1 MVDHDHDR
9 GGHDHGQGE
18 GHDHAHD
25 HAHGHAF
32 GHVHGGAGDAHGTRS
47 PAAESRTL
55 RWVLTITAAF
65 MVAEVVGGLV
75 SGSLALLADAGHMLT
90 DVAALA
96 LSLIALRW
104 ARRPATPERTYGS
117 VRMEIL
123 AALANG
129 ATLLLIVAWVVWEAI
144 ARLRDPGVVDAPIM
158 IGVAVI
164 GLAVNAVGLRLLH
177 GHHHGSLNARGAYLH
192 VLGDLLG
199 SVGAV
204 VAGLVVMATGWHAAD
219 PIASIVIALLI
230 LVSAAR
236 LVREATDVLLE
247 AVPRHVDAQEL
258 LVELREIEGLD
269 DVHDL
274 HIWTL
279 TSGFVA
285 LTGHGVLDDPTRHA
299 EILEAVRALSA
310 SRGITH
316 VTFQLEPRPL
326 YGIAPPTPVSE
337 QAS

>member
-1 MVDHDHDR
+1 MHDH
-9 GGHDHGQGE
+9 GHHHSHGHDHGHQHTSG
-18 GHDHAHD
+18 GP
-25 HAHGHAF
+25 HGA
-32 GHVHGGAGDAHGTRS
+32 RS
-47 PAAESRTL
+47 PEAESRTL
-55 RWVLTITAAF
+55 RWVLAITAGF

-96 LSLIALRW
+96 LSLTALMW

-117 VRMEIL
+117 VRLEIL

-129 ATLLLIVAWVVWEAI
+129 ATLLMIVAWVAWEAV
-144 ARLRDPGVVDAPIM
+144 ARLRDPGSIDAPIM
-158 IGVAVI
+158 IGVAVV
-164 GLAVNAVGLRLLH
+164 GLLVNAVGLRLLH

-204 VAGLVVMATGWHAAD
+204 IAGLVVAFTGWQAAD
-219 PIASIVIALLI
+219 PVASLVIALLI

-247 AVPRHVDAQEL
+247 AVPRHVDAEEL
-258 LVELREIEGLD
+258 LAELREIEGLD

-285 LTGHGVLDDPTRHA
+285 LTGHGVLEDPSRHA
-299 EILEAVRALSA
+299 EILEAVRATSG

-326 YGIAPPTPVSE
+326 YGISPPSRASE
-337 QAS
+337 GVR

>member
-1 MVDHDHDR
+1 MHT
-9 GGHDHGQGE
+9 HGPTPG
-18 GHDHAHD
+18 
-25 HAHGHAF
+25 
-32 GHVHGGAGDAHGTRS
+32 RS

-55 RWVLTITAAF
+55 RWVLAITAGF
-65 MVAEVVGGLV
+65 MLAEVIGGLI
-75 SGSLALLADAGHMLT
+75 SGSLALLADAGHRLT
-90 DVAALA
+90 DGAALA
-96 LSLIALRW
+96 LSLAALRW
-104 ARRPATPERTYGS
+104 ARRPATPGRTYGW

-123 AALANG
+123 AALVNG
-129 ATLLLIVAWVVWEAI
+129 ATLLVIVAWVVWEAVG
-144 ARLRDPGVVDAPIM
+144 RLRNPASVVDAPIM
-158 IGVAVI
+158 VGVAVV
-164 GLAVNAVGLRLLH
+164 GLLVNAVGLRLLH

-204 VAGLVVMATGWHAAD
+204 GAGLVVMFTGWQAAD
-219 PIASIVIALLI
+219 PLASIIIAFLI

-236 LVREATDVLLE
+236 LVREATDILLE
-247 AVPRHVDAQEL
+247 AVPAHVDAEDL
-258 LVELREIEGLD
+258 LAELREIEGLD

-285 LTGHGVLDDPTRHA
+285 LTGHGILDDPALHS
-299 EILEAVRALSA
+299 EILDAIRAACA

-326 YGIAPPTPVSE
+326 YGIRPAPRVS
-337 QAS
+337 ARDR